1 MRFSRLLSSS
11 SCFGLRT
18 EGTASRRRK
27 VLVFLVSKPGMEE
40 NVSALS
46 KETVPSSKMLA
57 RNRYDAILYTAP
69 TAFVYFRLLV
79 TCAKLYQASN
89 FCWCSFF
96 QMVVQH
102 NNIFLRNLRCSF
114 FVTYSKVEFENGNQI
129 VLVSSIYTFLKTHI
143 REVYSFLKAV
153 HTNLLQRLYLF
164 NSKSFLILF

>member
-1 MRFSRLLSSS
+1 MKNQL
-11 SCFGLRT
+11 G
-18 EGTASRRRK
+18 E
-27 VLVFLVSKPGMEE
+27 
-40 NVSALS
+40 SALS

-57 RNRYDAILYTAP
+57 RNLYDAILYTAP
-69 TAFVYFRLLV
+69 TAFVSFRLLV
-79 TCAKLYQASN
+79 TCAKLYQTSN

-129 VLVSSIYTFLKTHI
+129 VLLSSIYTFLKTHI

-153 HTNLLQRLYLF
+153 HTYLLQRLYLF
-164 NSKSFLILF
+164 YSKSFLIVLINHIYFWI

>member
-1 MRFSRLLSSS
+1 MKNQL
-11 SCFGLRT
+11 G
-18 EGTASRRRK
+18 E
-27 VLVFLVSKPGMEE
+27 
-40 NVSALS
+40 SALS

-57 RNRYDAILYTAP
+57 RNLYDATLYTAT
-69 TAFVYFRLLV
+69 TAFVSSRLLV

-129 VLVSSIYTFLKTHI
+129 VLVSSIYTFLENTH
-143 REVYSFLKAV
+143 
-153 HTNLLQRLYLF
+153 QRGIF
-164 NSKSFLILF
+164 VP